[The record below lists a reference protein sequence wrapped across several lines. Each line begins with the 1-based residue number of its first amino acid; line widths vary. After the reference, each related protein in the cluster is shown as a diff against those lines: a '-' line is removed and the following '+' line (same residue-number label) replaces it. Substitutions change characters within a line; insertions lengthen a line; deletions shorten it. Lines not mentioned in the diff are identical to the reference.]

1 MSTPSA
7 LRFRSGEFF
16 GGVRRLCSMGA
27 VTVSHRI
34 ADRSPDEVLEHT
46 HEDAHFVLV
55 TGGKYVSTAAGTRLE
70 ERPVLIYNPPGT
82 AHRDRFERGRGSF
95 FAISLAP
102 EAAALALAGSS
113 VPRAAQHLIGE
124 TQHSLVSQIARA
136 CTRDDGLLSVEAL
149 CFELLGSMEPQIA
162 PSLPPAW
169 LRLAHELL
177 CDRYADGL
185 TIGDIAHA
193 VGVHPI
199 HLARVFRRH
208 YRCTPGDFQR
218 FRRLERAAALL
229 TEARHAPGEIAQR
242 CGFADQ
248 SQLTKAFTRL
258 FGLPPGAYRRATR

>member
-1 MSTPSA
+1 
-7 LRFRSGEFF
+7 
-16 GGVRRLCSMGA
+16 MGA
-27 VTVSHRI
+27 VTVSHRL

-55 TGGKYVSTAAGTRLE
+55 TGGKYVSTAAGAPVE

-102 EAAALALAGSS
+102 AAAALALADTS
-113 VPRAAQHLIGE
+113 VPRTAQHLIGD

-136 CTRDDGLLSVEAL
+136 CSRGDGLLSVEAL
-149 CFELLGSMEPQIA
+149 CFELLGSMEPHVA
-162 PSLPPAW
+162 PSLPPPW

-185 TIGDIAHA
+185 TIGDIARA
-193 VGVHPI
+193 VGIHPI

-208 YRCTPGDFQR
+208 YRCTPGNFQR
-218 FRRLERAAALL
+218 FRRLEREEG
-229 TEARHAPGEIAQR
+229 T
-242 CGFADQ
+242 AD
-248 SQLTKAFTRL
+248 
-258 FGLPPGAYRRATR
+258 PGAQNPAGVPGR